1 MDAIA
6 SLFSFI
12 TTPVSWVIV
21 QFHKVYGALF
31 GDDTGWGSG
40 ACRSCPWWS
49 LIGICLIPLFVKQ
62 IKSTR
67 AMQALQPE
75 MKEIQERYKN
85 DKQRQSEEMM
95 KLYKETGTNPL
106 SSCLPIL
113 AQSPFFFALYHVLN
127 GIATGDTIG
136 VINESLLASAR
147 KAHIFGAPLAAK
159 FKDGSATVEA
169 LGATVTDVRVV
180 TAVMII
186 LMSASQFYTQ
196 RQLMTKNV
204 DTTVK
209 TPFMQQQKMLMYVF
223 RVMFAVF
230 GIDFPVGV
238 LVYWLTTNVWTMGQQ
253 MYVIH
258 NNPTPGSKA
267 QAAYL
272 ERLTKHVLNHG
283 KARKRSEHIIKAIV
297 AKGRDRNEFE
307 RKFINGLNKA
317 GLAAQADGTVVQSES
332 QVAVQTEDGSPASAA
347 ASSKRQQPKR
357 QSNSQRQSGAAASGT
372 KAAGEDQSSTPT
384 SLSKSEE
391 PRTQRPRTP
400 SRPLRPR
407 SSPVPVTAARPSPDS
422 ARVRSGPSPR
432 PRSNE
437 GVHPVTEG
445 TTSAAAEGADTLTRL
460 EQEGEIAAD
469 YLEGLLDI
477 ADLDGDIDM
486 DVEAD
491 RAAVSIISDAGG
503 RDLQKLVGRDGEVLE
518 ALPGA
523 HPPGRAPGDR
533 GPQPSDAGHHRSPGK
548 DLPELSELGAKA
560 AAEVKNTGESVKLK
574 PMTPFERK
582 VVHDAVKAAG
592 LRSESEGEEPQ
603 RFVVVLPA

>member
-1 MDAIA
+1 MDTIA

-21 QFHKVYGALF
+21 QFHTVYGKIF
-31 GDDTGWGSG
+31 GPDTGWAWGLSIV
-40 ACRSCPWWS
+40 S
-49 LIGICLIPLFVKQ
+49 LVILIRICLIPLFVKQ

-67 AMQALQPE
+67 AMQTLQPE
-75 MKEIQERYKN
+75 MKKIQERYKN

-159 FKDGSATVEA
+159 FKDGSATVQA
-169 LGATVTDVRVV
+169 LGATVSDVRVV
-180 TAVMII
+180 TAIMII
-186 LMSASQFYTQ
+186 MMSASQFYTQ

-223 RVMFAVF
+223 PVMFAVF
-230 GIDFPVGV
+230 GINFPVGV

-272 ERLTKHVLNHG
+272 ERLTKHVTSHG
-283 KARKRSEHIIKAIV
+283 KTRKRSERTIIKAIV

-317 GLAAQADGTVVQSES
+317 GLAAQADGSVVQSDS
-332 QVAVQTEDGSPASAA
+332 QAAVQTEDGSTASAA
-347 ASSKRQQPKR
+347 APKRQQPKR
-357 QSNSQRQSGAAASGT
+357 QSKSQRQSGAAAVGS
-372 KAAGEDQSSTPT
+372 KPADDVPSSEPT
-384 SLSKSEE
+384 SLTKSEE
-391 PRTQRPRTP
+391 PEDAKPAAPAKKQPGAGTRSKAQSGQRKGPQRPKSP
-400 SRPLRPR
+400 S
-407 SSPVPVTAARPSPDS
+407 
-422 ARVRSGPSPR
+422 
-432 PRSNE
+432 
-437 GVHPVTEG
+437 
-445 TTSAAAEGADTLTRL
+445 
-460 EQEGEIAAD
+460 
-469 YLEGLLDI
+469 
-477 ADLDGDIDM
+477 
-486 DVEAD
+486 
-491 RAAVSIISDAGG
+491 
-503 RDLQKLVGRDGEVLE
+503 K
-518 ALPGA
+518 
-523 HPPGRAPGDR
+523 
-533 GPQPSDAGHHRSPGK
+533 K
-548 DLPELSELGAKA
+548 
-560 AAEVKNTGESVKLK
+560 
-574 PMTPFERK
+574 
-582 VVHDAVKAAG
+582 
-592 LRSESEGEEPQ
+592 
-603 RFVVVLPA
+603 

>member
-1 MDAIA
+1 MDTIA

-21 QFHKVYGALF
+21 QFHKVYGAIF
-31 GDDTGWGSG
+31 GPDTGWAWGLSIV
-40 ACRSCPWWS
+40 S
-49 LIGICLIPLFVKQ
+49 LVILIRICLIPLFVKQ

-67 AMQALQPE
+67 AMQTLQPE
-75 MKEIQERYKN
+75 MKKIQERYKN

-159 FKDGSATVEA
+159 FKDGSATVQA

-223 RVMFAVF
+223 PVMFAVF
-230 GIDFPVGV
+230 GINFPVGV

-272 ERLTKHVLNHG
+272 ERLTKHVMNHG
-283 KARKRSEHIIKAIV
+283 KARKRSERTIIKAIV

-317 GLAAQADGTVVQSES
+317 GLAAQADGTVIQSES
-332 QVAVQTEDGSPASAA
+332 QAAVQTEDGSPASGATP
-347 ASSKRQQPKR
+347 KRQQPKR
-357 QSNSQRQSGAAASGT
+357 QSKSQRQSGGP
-372 KAAGEDQSSTPT
+372 KAAGETEASEPT
-384 SLSKSEE
+384 SLSKAEE
-391 PRTQRPRTP
+391 PEDAKPAARKQPGSANRSKAQSGQRKGPQRPKSP
-400 SRPLRPR
+400 S
-407 SSPVPVTAARPSPDS
+407 
-422 ARVRSGPSPR
+422 
-432 PRSNE
+432 
-437 GVHPVTEG
+437 
-445 TTSAAAEGADTLTRL
+445 
-460 EQEGEIAAD
+460 
-469 YLEGLLDI
+469 
-477 ADLDGDIDM
+477 
-486 DVEAD
+486 
-491 RAAVSIISDAGG
+491 
-503 RDLQKLVGRDGEVLE
+503 K
-518 ALPGA
+518 
-523 HPPGRAPGDR
+523 
-533 GPQPSDAGHHRSPGK
+533 K
-548 DLPELSELGAKA
+548 
-560 AAEVKNTGESVKLK
+560 
-574 PMTPFERK
+574 
-582 VVHDAVKAAG
+582 
-592 LRSESEGEEPQ
+592 
-603 RFVVVLPA
+603 